1 MERDKMESSRW
12 LLLVNVAAGCYMMG
26 QIWLVQM
33 SCYPLWRFVGPA
45 EFHAYHV
52 AWWHSIW
59 GVVFPPAGVA
69 LLCAI
74 ALVKRRPPGVAHG
87 AVWLG
92 ACLEVLVCLLT
103 AVWWGPL
110 MARLEAVSGPVYGA
124 LYEQLMTTHWLRV
137 AIITAYGALAVW
149 MVARYSDQE
158 RGQCRG

>member
-1 MERDKMESSRW
+1 ERGKMESDRW
-12 LLLVNVAAGCYMMG
+12 LLLVNVAAACYMVG
-26 QIWLVQM
+26 QIWLVQA
-33 SCYPLWRFVGPA
+33 SCYPLWRFVGSA

-59 GVVFPPAGVA
+59 RVVFPPAGIS
-69 LLCAI
+69 LLCAVL
-74 ALVKRRPPGVAHG
+74 LVRRRPAEVPRR

-92 ACLEVLVCLLT
+92 LFLEVLVCTLT
-103 AVWWGPL
+103 AAWWGPL

-149 MVARYSDQE
+149 LVARNSDWE
-158 RGQCRG
+158 RRQ